1 MDTINQPEVEK
12 ATPRVFIDQSILDSM
27 PSIVKGNLSTLSEME
42 QSMFVEEYNR
52 KKKSVG
58 LAYLCH
64 IFFFSCSYGYLH
76 KWGLQILYWLTG
88 AGVFLWFLIRLFTIP
103 GSVRAYNQDVAIEAM
118 RNVKLL
124 AK

>member
-12 ATPRVFIDQSILDSM
+12 ATPRVFIDKSILDSM
-27 PSIVKGNLSTLSEME
+27 PSVVKGNLSTLSEME

-88 AGVFLWFLIRLFTIP
+88 AGFLIWFLIRLFTIP
-103 GSVRAYNQDVAIEAM
+103 GSVRTYNQDVAIEAM

>member
-12 ATPRVFIDQSILDSM
+12 ATPKVFIDQSILDSM
-27 PSIVKGNLSTLSEME
+27 PSVVKGNLSTLSEME

-58 LAYLCH
+58 IAYLCH
-64 IFFFSCSYGYLH
+64 IFFFSSSYGYLH
-76 KWGLQILYWLTG
+76 KWGLQVLYWLTG
-88 AGVFLWFLIRLFTIP
+88 AGLFLWFLIRLFTIP
-103 GSVRAYNQDVAIEAM
+103 GKVRAYNQDVAIEAM

>member
-1 MDTINQPEVEK
+1 MDTNIQTEVEK
-12 ATPRVFIDQSILDSM
+12 TSPKVFIDQSILDSL
-27 PSIVKGNLSTLSEME
+27 PSIVKGNLSSLNEME

-88 AGVFLWFLIRLFTIP
+88 AGFLIWFLIRLFTIP